1 MADAVESLVL
11 VGRGAGPPPTQSP
24 VLALPLTAEERNRL
38 RGLRHSSCGRALL
51 LQLPRGEPL
60 APGEWLHAD
69 PSGPGPLPWVRVEA
83 APEPLLLV
91 RAATPLAL
99 LQAAYHLGNRHVAL
113 ELRENELRLGDD
125 PVLADL
131 LMRRRLRLE
140 RRHEP
145 FLPEAGAYAG
155 TGHGHGPHHGVGPSS
170 GDRQRHGPEP
180 THSHSHSHSHE
191 PAVGPSPSHEPA
203 HGEGLA
209 EGCGP
214 RPEAGPG
221 AGDGL
226 NPGQSTAAR
235 SIPGPDPRPRPDRSQ
250 RGERPEPRGDRPDPP
265 GGQR

>member
-1 MADAVESLVL
+1 MAVAVESLVL
-11 VGRGAGPPPTQSP
+11 VGRGAVPPPAQSP

-38 RGLRHSSCGRALL
+38 RGLRQSSCGRALL

-69 PSGPGPLPWVRVEA
+69 PSGLGPLPWVRVEA

-113 ELRENELRLGDD
+113 ELREHELRLGDD

-131 LMRRRLRLE
+131 LMRRGLRLE

-155 TGHGHGPHHGVGPSS
+155 TGHGH
-170 GDRQRHGPEP
+170 
-180 THSHSHSHSHE
+180 SHSHE
-191 PAVGPSPSHEPA
+191 PAAGPSPSPSPSHE
-203 HGEGLA
+203 HGHGQGLA
-209 EGCGP
+209 AGCGP
-214 RPEAGPG
+214 SPAPGPG

-226 NPGQSTAAR
+226 NPGESPALSST
-235 SIPGPDPRPRPDRSQ
+235 PGRDPRSRPDRSQ
-250 RGERPEPRGDRPDPP
+250 RGERQEPRGDSADPP
-265 GGQR
+265 GGHR